1 MVGVFF
7 ANGFEEIEAL
17 TVVDLLRRAGIDTCM
32 VSVYPEKDV
41 EGSHGIKVSAD
52 RTLQN
57 TNFDELEGI
66 VLPGGAP
73 GFSNLEKCE
82 ELMLEVDRFASEKKL
97 VAAICGA
104 PSLLGH
110 RGILN
115 GKVATVYPGMED
127 HLKGAKAVTNS
138 VITDGNIITSRG
150 VGTAIDFAL
159 AIVMYFKGQDAASAL
174 AEKIVYLREE

>member
-7 ANGFEEIEAL
+7 ANGFEEVEAL
-17 TVVDLLRRAGIDTCM
+17 TVVDLLRRAGIDTRM

-41 EGSHGIKVSAD
+41 EGSHGIKILTD
-52 RTLQN
+52 QTLKE
-57 TNFDELEGI
+57 TDFEKLEGI

-82 ELMLEVDRFASEKKL
+82 ELMLKVDKFASEKKL

-115 GKVATVYPGMED
+115 GKVATVYPGMES
-127 HLKGAKAVTNS
+127 HLKGAKTVTNS

-150 VGTAIDFAL
+150 VGTAIDFSL
-159 AIVMYFKGQDAASAL
+159 AIVMYFKGREEAASL
-174 AEKIVYLREE
+174 AQKIVYLREE